1 MAPIPWSFLTWI
13 PFLCLILS
21 GCMFSD
27 ATSRRPMPPAL
38 AETARI
44 AGYEGIR
51 YWGDETSQVLKDNVR
66 LIDEQVFAAGR
77 AGRSVD
83 LLERVA
89 FLAISGGGDEGAF
102 TAGLLNGWSDRG
114 DRPTFEIVTGVSA
127 GALGAPLAFLG
138 ASYDRALKDI
148 YTKLSA
154 GDLYESRGIVG
165 YFLDAFD
172 DTTPMRRTLERYVDD
187 RLLDAIAKAYH
198 DGRRILILT
207 TNLDAERPVIWD
219 LSAVA
224 ASGRADRR
232 EIFIKVLLASSAL
245 PGLFPPVYFDVVG
258 EDGKSYQ
265 EMHVDG
271 GVSSE
276 LVFSPP
282 RFDLIDIERSIF
294 GKVRTRDLYVIR
306 NGKLNPVPGAAR
318 PRATAIAERALAT
331 LVKNQVVADLVRLQE
346 FAAANSTN
354 FHFSYVPKTFDVEDN
369 FTFDPAYSSR
379 LYNEGLKV
387 GQHGS
392 WQTKSPFSPETAL
405 P

>member
-1 MAPIPWSFLTWI
+1 MAPAAWSFLAWI
-13 PFLCLILS
+13 PFTSLILS

-27 ATSRRPMPPAL
+27 TPSRRPVPPAL

-66 LIDEQVFAAGR
+66 LIDQQVLAAGR

-83 LLERVA
+83 LLQRVA
-89 FLAISGGGDEGAF
+89 FLAVSGGGDEGAF
-102 TAGLLNGWSDRG
+102 AAGLLNGWSDRG

-138 ASYDRALKDI
+138 PSYDGALKDI
-148 YTKLSA
+148 YTKLSS

-165 YFLDAFD
+165 YFRDALD

-219 LSAVA
+219 LSAIA
-224 ASGRADRR
+224 ASEQADRR

-258 EDGKSYQ
+258 EDGKAYQ

-276 LVFSPP
+276 LVFSPSK
-282 RFDLIDIERSIF
+282 FDLIDIERSIF

-306 NGKLNPVPGAAR
+306 NRKLNPVPGAAR

-331 LVKNQVVADLVRLQE
+331 LVKNQVVADLVRLHE

-379 LYNEGLKV
+379 LYEEGLKV
-387 GQHGS
+387 GQYGS
-392 WQTKSPFSPETAL
+392 WPQMEVAGVTHQ
-405 P
+405 

>member
-1 MAPIPWSFLTWI
+1 M
-13 PFLCLILS
+13 
-21 GCMFSD
+21 
-27 ATSRRPMPPAL
+27 
-38 AETARI
+38 
-44 AGYEGIR
+44 
-51 YWGDETSQVLKDNVR
+51 LKDNVR
-66 LIDEQVFAAGR
+66 LIDEQVLAAGR

-83 LLERVA
+83 LLQRVA

-102 TAGLLNGWSDRG
+102 TAGLLNGWSERG
-114 DRPTFEIVTGVSA
+114 DRPMFEIVTGVSA

-138 ASYDRALKDI
+138 ASYDGALKDI

-154 GDLYESRGIVG
+154 SDLYESRGVLG
-165 YFLDAFD
+165 YFRDALN
-172 DTTPMRRTLERYVDD
+172 DTTPMQRTLERYVDVP
-187 RLLDAIAKAYH
+187 LLDAIANAYR

-219 LSAVA
+219 ISAVA

-245 PGLFPPVYFDVVG
+245 PGMFPPVYFDVVG
-258 EDGKSYQ
+258 EDGKTYR

-282 RFDLIDIERSIF
+282 KFNLIEIERSVF
-294 GKVRTRDLYVIR
+294 GKVRTRDLYVVR

-318 PRATAIAERALAT
+318 PRATAIAERAVAT
-331 LVKNQVVADLVRLQE
+331 LVKNQVVADLVRLEE

-354 FHFSYVPKTFDVEDN
+354 FHFSYVPKTFDIEDT
-369 FTFDPAYSSR
+369 FTFDPTYSSR
-379 LYNEGLKV
+379 LYDEGRKV
-387 GQHGS
+387 GQQGS
-392 WQTKSPFSPETAL
+392 WQTKPPFSPETAL